1 MGTSQHRERPEDA
14 SEGGSEGLP
23 TRAVDI
29 AELLQGLPRR
39 EAERILN
46 KATDRTYGPGA
57 SIYSFGDS
65 QCGVYVVKK
74 GLAEEYRMTES
85 GNRLPIGRAGAG
97 KLFGLSSIEGRY
109 CCFAEA
115 VEESVFGFLS
125 FSALEDVFQD
135 SPKFAVNLLRLLARR
150 LGDMEERLEQLAFSE
165 LRGRVAWALLGLSA
179 IHGRRLSGITHET
192 LAEWVA
198 ASRPKVSQVLE
209 ELQQAGVLRLSRGE
223 MAILRPSA
231 LEEWAK
237 RGAAPRTY

>member
-1 MGTSQHRERPEDA
+1 MGTSQHRERAEVA
-14 SEGGSEGLP
+14 SEGLP

-46 KATDRTYGPGA
+46 KATNRTYGPGA

-65 QCGVYVVKK
+65 QWGVYVVKK

-85 GNRLPIGRAGAG
+85 GNRLPIGRAEAG
-97 KLFGLSSIEGRY
+97 KLFGFSSVEGRY

-125 FSALEDVFQD
+125 FSALEDVFRD
-135 SPKFAVNLLRLLARR
+135 SPRFAVNLFRLLARR

-165 LRGRVAWALLGLSA
+165 LRGRVAWALLGLSTT
-179 IHGRRLSGITHET
+179 HGPRLSGITHEA
-192 LAEWVA
+192 LAEWVSA
-198 ASRPKVSQVLE
+198 TRPKVSQVLQ
-209 ELQQAGVLRLSRGE
+209 ELQQAGVLRLSRRE
-223 MAILRPSA
+223 ITILHPA
-231 LEEWAK
+231 TLEEWAK
-237 RGAAPRTY
+237 RGAAP

>member
-1 MGTSQHRERPEDA
+1 MGTSQHIDHPEVD
-14 SEGGSEGLP
+14 SEGLP
-23 TRAVDI
+23 IRSVDI
-29 AELLQGLPRR
+29 AELMEGLPRQ

-46 KATDRTYGPGA
+46 KATDRIYGPGA
-57 SIYSFGDS
+57 CIYSFGDS
-65 QCGVYVVKK
+65 QLGVYVVKK

-85 GNRLPIGRAGAG
+85 GNRLPIGRAGTG
-97 KLFGLSSIEGRY
+97 KLFGFSSVEGRY

-115 VEESVFGFLS
+115 IEESVLGFLP

-135 SPKFAVNLLRLLARR
+135 SPKFAVNLLGLLARR
-150 LGDMEERLEQLAFSE
+150 LGDIEERLEQLAFSE

-179 IHGRRLSGITHET
+179 IHGQRLSGITHET

-223 MAILRPSA
+223 IAILHPSD

-237 RGAAPRTY
+237 RGLAT